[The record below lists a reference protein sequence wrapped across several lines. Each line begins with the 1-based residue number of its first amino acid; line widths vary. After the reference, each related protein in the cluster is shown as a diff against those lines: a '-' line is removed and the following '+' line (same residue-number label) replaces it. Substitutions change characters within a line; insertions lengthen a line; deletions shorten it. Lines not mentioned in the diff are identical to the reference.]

1 MDLKATANTRS
12 CESAARCHT
21 APQLLTALPRSRRG
35 RAGSRWRNAPMQ
47 SAREKSMERS
57 LVAGIAPATRWQAVL
72 NWLALLALV
81 ALCLV

>member
-1 MDLKATANTRS
+1 
-12 CESAARCHT
+12 
-21 APQLLTALPRSRRG
+21 
-35 RAGSRWRNAPMQ
+35 MQ

-57 LVAGIAPATRWQAVL
+57 FAAGSASATRWQAVL

>member
-1 MDLKATANTRS
+1 
-12 CESAARCHT
+12 
-21 APQLLTALPRSRRG
+21 
-35 RAGSRWRNAPMQ
+35 
-47 SAREKSMERS
+47 MERS